1 MATQSAAARR
11 RAEALAYQEFVR
23 TCPTSR
29 LLDRI
34 GDKWVTL
41 LLVALANGPRRY
53 GELSRAVPG
62 ASQKMLTQTL
72 RGLERDGLVARAVT
86 PSVPVRVDYRLTGLG
101 ESLLPVLSAIKNWA
115 ERHID
120 EVDAA
125 REHYDA
131 TRPQPVAEANRRSR
145 PVGDTGADRYS
156 RPARNADAERYSGP
170 VTDPGAERL
179 ARSTSVV
186 RVAV

>member
-1 MATQSAAARR
+1 MPTQSAAARR
-11 RAEALAYQEFVR
+11 RADALAYQEYVR
-23 TCPTSR
+23 TCPTAR
-29 LLDRI
+29 LLDRL
-34 GDKWVTL
+34 GDKWLTL
-41 LLVALANGPRRY
+41 LLVALADRPRRY

-72 RGLERDGLVARAVT
+72 RGLERDGLVTRAVT

-101 ESLLPVLSAIKNWA
+101 ESLLPVLSVIKDWA
-115 ERHID
+115 ERHVD

-125 REHYDA
+125 RERYDA

-145 PVGDTGADRYS
+145 PTADTGVERRARSVPDRRVE
-156 RPARNADAERYSGP
+156 RPAHAA
-170 VTDPGAERL
+170 T
-179 ARSTSVV
+179 VV